1 MSYYLSLGLN
11 KEPFST
17 SPDPGFFYRS
27 PAHDSALRRLQSNL
41 RLRRGL
47 SLILGDIGTGKTTL
61 SRALVQSFAG
71 DKLVDV
77 HLILNPR
84 FESEFQFLSHLCRL
98 FGVSPL
104 NRSLQDCLEVIQRYL
119 FEKAAQDGR
128 TVVLLVD
135 EGQNLTPSLIENLRT
150 LLNYETNEYKLLQ
163 LVLVAQLEIL
173 PRLKRIRNFMDRVS
187 LKYLMNPLELA
198 ETGELIRFRLAA
210 AGHRGAPLF
219 TDQAVEAI
227 QLAAQGYPRRVTM
240 LCHDC
245 LRSLAAKGA
254 RTVDAEMVAGALK
267 DAEAFT

>member
-1 MSYYLSLGLN
+1 MSYYLALGLD

-17 SPDPGFFYRS
+17 SPDPAFFYRS
-27 PAHDSALRRLQSNL
+27 PAHESALRRLQANL

-61 SRALVQSFAG
+61 SRALVQSFAD
-71 DKLVDV
+71 DKLVDI
-77 HLILNPR
+77 HLVLNPR

-98 FGVSPL
+98 FGISPA

-119 FEKAAQDGR
+119 LEKAAHEGR
-128 TVVLLVD
+128 TIVLLVD

-198 ETGELIRFRLAA
+198 ETGEMIRFRLAA
-210 AGHRGAPLF
+210 AGHKGAPLF

-227 QLAAQGYPRRVTM
+227 HHAAQGYPRRVTM
-240 LCHDC
+240 LCHNT
-245 LRSLAAKGA
+245 LRGLAAKGGP
-254 RTVDAEMVAGALK
+254 TVDAELVAK
-267 DAEAFT
+267 VVKEEEAFR